1 MKEIMGIYGPGR
13 EQYTKRM
20 AANLPMLRMKLGL
33 SQTELAELMGV
44 TRQTVS
50 AVENGVRPLSWTGFL
65 SLLFIF
71 MQNSET
77 KPLLKVLAIY
87 TDELAHAF
95 VITDLD
101 KLK

>member
-1 MKEIMGIYGPGR
+1 MKEIMGIYGSGR

-20 AANLPMLRMKLGL
+20 SANLPILRMKLGL

-77 KPLLKVLAIY
+77 KPLLKVLEIY
-87 TDELAHAF
+87 TDELTHAF

>member
-1 MKEIMGIYGPGR
+1 MKEIMGIYGPER
-13 EQYTKRM
+13 EKYTRLM
-20 AANLPMLRMKLGL
+20 AENLPMLRTKLGL

-71 MQNSET
+71 MENSET
-77 KPLLKVLAIY
+77 KPLLKVLGIY
-87 TDELAHAF
+87 SDELADAF
-95 VITDLD
+95 RITDLD

>member
-50 AVENGVRPLSWTGFL
+50 AVENGVRPLSG
-65 SLLFIF
+65 
-71 MQNSET
+71 
-77 KPLLKVLAIY
+77 
-87 TDELAHAF
+87 TDFSRCCSSSCRIAKQSHC
-95 VITDLD
+95 
-101 KLK
+101 